1 MKKKWSMAA
10 GAAVLAYAVGGLS
23 PVVAASDGKLQ
34 AIEKA
39 GVFKVGV
46 LTNEHPFSSKKITSD
61 GFEGFDVDIAQY
73 VAQEIVNDKPIEI
86 EYVGVTKA
94 TRVPLLQGGDIDM
107 LVATLSITDERKKV
121 IDFSIPYY
129 PAPIGIMVPKDSDLK
144 TLDDLA
150 NKTNCN
156 PQGSAAWMFF
166 QEGMKNV
173 GKHEVLE
180 TIDVV
185 QLPSP
190 TDCLLALRQKRDV
203 DFIAGD
209 YATMLGQITNAPEL
223 VMMDDTVGEE
233 LNQFGIAI
241 AQGNDDLVAEVN
253 KAICKSFSD
262 GAWEESFSKWFVGG
276 KPPQGW
282 PQQCNN

>member
-1 MKKKWSMAA
+1 MSKKWTVA
-10 GAAVLAYAVGGLS
+10 GAVLVACAVGS
-23 PVVAASDGKLQ
+23 FSAQVNANKLA
-34 AIEKA
+34 AIEEA
-39 GVFKVGV
+39 GVLKVGV
-46 LTNEHPFSSKKITSD
+46 LTNEHPFSSKKITSE
-61 GFEGFDVDIAQY
+61 GFEGFDVDIAEY
-73 VAQEIVNDKPIEI
+73 VAKHVVSDKPINI

-121 IDFSIPYY
+121 IEFSVPYY
-129 PAPIGIMVPKDSDLK
+129 PAPIGIMVPKDSDLE

-150 NKTNCN
+150 GQINCN

-166 QEGMKNV
+166 REGMKTA
-173 GKHEVLE
+173 GKADILE
-180 TIDVV
+180 TVDVV

-190 TDCLLALRQKRDV
+190 TDCLLALRQKRGV

-209 YATMLGQITNAPEL
+209 YATMLGQITHAPEL
-223 VMMDDTVGEE
+223 VMMDATVGQD

-241 AQGNDDLVAEVN
+241 AQGNGDLVAAVN
-253 KAICKSFSD
+253 DAICKSFSD
-262 GAWEESFSKWFVGG
+262 GSWEESFNKWFVGG

-282 PQQCNN
+282 PKQCQ